1 MRVFK
6 VLAVSTFIAVMQV
19 IFSIQVMAQVTTVGK
34 EFWFGFMENNGV
46 PPDAPDRGVVIITA
60 SENASGTLQYGG
72 RTVSFNLSPG
82 QQFMHRIDNVDMLH
96 RTSGQ
101 VESKGVYV
109 ISTGNVSVYAF
120 NERFRSADGTVVLPL
135 PTLGK
140 DYYITSHFETM
151 TAQVNYD
158 ANVNNESTLLVVGVE
173 NDTRIE
179 ITPAVF
185 TVNGRQ
191 AGTPFEIN
199 LNRGQSYQ
207 LKARGDLTGSR
218 VRVVGENV
226 DECKNIAV
234 FGGNKWTSVG
244 DCGQANDHL
253 FQQTYPVNTW
263 GTEFFHIPLSGRTS
277 GEMVKI
283 LESEDNTTVRVDGN
297 NVGTI
302 DAGKFITLN
311 FGQDQMA
318 SIVTDKPSSVTVF
331 AKSQG
336 CNNPLGTF
344 FQDGDPFMI
353 SYSPNQ
359 QLLRNITFNAL
370 QLPSITSHFVNI
382 VIKTDSKD
390 QTFLDGRNIGNQ
402 FITIPQN
409 PEFAY
414 SRVEISQ
421 GVHNL
426 RNPEGFIA
434 YVYGFGFIESYG
446 YAVGASLDN
455 LNFEVESSYEFE
467 LLGNRVACYQREGI
481 WEILP
486 ENELFTYFIWDFGDG
501 SDTKVGKEVTHIYSE
516 IGEYEIKVI
525 AAVSENSCDEQQ
537 EVIFKVQVE
546 NTDGEIA
553 GISKA
558 CPLVEELTYTFLSD
572 EIISKVDWDV
582 VGGEIIKV
590 DEEKKEVTIVWGPAN
605 LNAQVIAIP
614 YNSEGCPG
622 DPITL
627 NVVINPLIEAGI
639 PSGEMEI
646 CFEPEQIY
654 EYTVAE
660 KFNNRGFEWFI
671 EEGEIVGPNDQSV
684 VEVKWS
690 NPGVTGNIWYR
701 EFSLFDDL
709 CEGTSPKLEV
719 VINQVLEA
727 SVSNLDNVLCF
738 GGNSGRINLD
748 VMGGKS
754 PYTYTWS
761 HQSSLNSIT
770 ADNLVSGT
778 YAVTVTDSF
787 GCSVLIEDIMI
798 EEPQLLS
805 FRELETI
812 ATSCFG
818 RADGREVLEITGGVG
833 PYTIDYPQAIVSNNE
848 IRFSDLEGQDYAFVV
863 TDANGCNLP
872 VNFKIDSPMPTV
884 ADIRVLKASCPG
896 QSNGELIVNG
906 VEGIGPYT
914 YLWQYDNSGG
924 VTLEGIPR
932 GVYNISIEDS
942 RGCISNGLGEMVEEA
957 PQVRMPT
964 GFNPLD
970 GLYGPVSNCNVNF
983 TLKVLNRWGNLI
995 YSGDTGWDGSVDG
1008 QEAPIG
1014 SYTYLIFLEMNV
1026 NGQAVNKEISGFFT
1040 LIR

>member
-6 VLAVSTFIAVMQV
+6 FLAVFSFIAVMQV
-19 IFSIQVMAQVTTVGK
+19 IFSLQVIAQVTTVGK

-72 RTVSFNLSPG
+72 RNISFNLSPG
-82 QQFMHRIDNVDMLH
+82 QQFMHNIDDVDMLH
-96 RTSGQ
+96 RTSGV
-101 VESKGVYV
+101 VENKGVYI
-109 ISTGNVSVYAF
+109 ISTGNISVYAF
-120 NERFRSADGTVVLPL
+120 NERFRSADGTVILPL

-140 DYYITSHFETM
+140 DYFVTSHFETM
-151 TAQVNYD
+151 TTQVNYD
-158 ANVNNESTLLVVGVE
+158 ANINNESTLLVVGVE
-173 NDTRIE
+173 NNTRIE

-185 TVNGRQ
+185 TVNGRP
-191 AGTPFEIN
+191 AGIPFEIN

-218 VRVVGENV
+218 VKVVGENV

-263 GTEFFHIPLSGRTS
+263 GTEFFHIPLSGRSS
-277 GEMVKI
+277 GELVKV
-283 LESEDNTTVRVDGN
+283 LASENDTEVLIDGN
-297 NVGTI
+297 NVGI
-302 DAGKFITLN
+302 LQAGKFLTFDIER
-311 FGQDQMA
+311 DRVA
-318 SIVTDKPSSVTVF
+318 SIVTNKPSSVTVF
-331 AKSQG
+331 SKSQG
-336 CNNPLGTF
+336 CNDATQAL

-359 QLLRNITFNAL
+359 QLLSNITFNAL
-370 QLPSITSHFVNI
+370 QLPSITSHYVNI
-382 VIKTDSKD
+382 IVKTSAKGD
-390 QTFLDGRNIGNQ
+390 TWLDGQNIGNN
-402 FITIPQN
+402 FAEITQN
-409 PEFAY
+409 SVY
-414 SRVEISQ
+414 SYARVRINQ

-426 RNPEGFIA
+426 RNTEGLIA
-434 YVYGFGFIESYG
+434 YVYGFGYIESYG

-467 LLGNRVACYQREGI
+467 LLGERVACYQREGI

-486 ENELFTYFIWDFGDG
+486 ENDLFTYFVWDFGDG
-501 SDTKVGKEVTHIYSE
+501 SDTKIGKEVGHTYTE
-516 IGEYEIKVI
+516 TGEFEIKVI
-525 AAVSENSCDEQQ
+525 ASISENSCDEQQ
-537 EVIFKVQVE
+537 EVKFKVQVD

-553 GISKA
+553 GITKA
-558 CPLVEELTYTFLSD
+558 CPLVEELTYTFFSE

-582 VGGEIIKV
+582 VGGEILEV
-590 DEEKKEVTIVWGPAN
+590 NEENKEVKILWGPAN

-627 NVVINPLIEAGI
+627 NVVINPLIDAGI
-639 PSGEMEI
+639 PIGELEI
-646 CFEPEQIY
+646 CFDPEQNH

-684 VEVKWS
+684 VAVKWS
-690 NPGVTGNIWYR
+690 NPGVTGKIWYR
-701 EFSLFDDL
+701 EFSLFDDM

-719 VINQVLEA
+719 VINPDLEVSVL
-727 SVSNLDNVLCF
+727 NLDNVLCF
-738 GGNSGRINLD
+738 GENTGRINLD
-748 VMGGKS
+748 VKGGKP
-754 PYTYTWS
+754 PYTYQWS
-761 HQSSLNSIT
+761 HQGSLNSLT
-770 ADNLVSGT
+770 AYNLISGS
-778 YAVTVTDSF
+778 YSVRVTDSF
-787 GCSVLIEDIMI
+787 GCSVLLEDIVI

-805 FRELETI
+805 FRELETV

-818 RADGREVLEITGGVG
+818 RADGSEVLEITGGLG
-833 PYTIDYPQAIVSNNE
+833 PYTVDYPQAIISSNQ
-848 IRFSDLEGQDYAFVV
+848 IRFSDLEGKDYAFVV
-863 TDANGCNLP
+863 TDANGCSLP
-872 VNFKIDSPMPTV
+872 VNFKIDSPMPAV
-884 ADIRVLKASCPG
+884 ADIRVLKPSCPG
-896 QSNGELIVNG
+896 ESNGELIVNS

-914 YLWQYDNSGG
+914 YLWQFDNSGG

-932 GVYNISIEDS
+932 GVYNISIQDS

-983 TLKVLNRWGNLI
+983 NLKVLNRWGNLI
-995 YSGDTGWDGSVDG
+995 YSGDSGWDGLVNG

-1026 NGQAVNKEISGFFT
+1026 NGQVQTKEISGFFT

>member
-1 MRVFK
+1 MSVFRFL
-6 VLAVSTFIAVMQV
+6 VFSSFIAVMQV
-19 IFSIQVMAQVTTVGK
+19 IFSFQSMAQVTTVGK

-72 RTVSFNLSPG
+72 RTLSFNLSPG
-82 QQFMHRIDNVDMLH
+82 QQFMHNIDDVDMLH

-101 VESKGVYV
+101 VENKGVYI
-109 ISTGNVSVYAF
+109 ISTGNISVYAF
-120 NERFRSADGTVVLPL
+120 NERFRSADGTVILPL

-151 TAQVNYD
+151 TTQVNYD
-158 ANVNNESTLLVVGVE
+158 ANINNESTMLVVGVE
-173 NDTRIE
+173 NNTRIE
-179 ITPAVF
+179 ITPASF
-185 TVNGRQ
+185 TVNGRP
-191 AGTPFEIN
+191 AGIPFEIN

-263 GTEFFHIPLSGRTS
+263 GTEFFHIPLSGRSS
-277 GEMVKI
+277 GELVKV
-283 LESEDNTTVRVDGN
+283 LASENDTEVLIDGN
-297 NVGTI
+297 NVGVLQ
-302 DAGKFITLN
+302 AGKFLTFDFEKDKVAN
-311 FGQDQMA
+311 
-318 SIVTDKPSSVTVF
+318 IVTNKPSSVTVF
-331 AKSQG
+331 SKSQG
-336 CNNPLGTF
+336 CNDPTQAL

-359 QLLRNITFNAL
+359 QLLSNITFNAL
-370 QLPSITSHFVNI
+370 QLPSITSHYVNI
-382 VIKTDSKD
+382 IVKTSSKGE
-390 QTFLDGRNIGNQ
+390 TWLDGQNIANNFVEINQ
-402 FITIPQN
+402 NT
-409 PEFAY
+409 AY
-414 SRVEISQ
+414 SYARVRINQ

-426 RNPEGFIA
+426 RNTEGLIA
-434 YVYGFGFIESYG
+434 YVYGFGYIESYG

-467 LLGNRVACYQREGI
+467 LLGERVACYQREGI
-481 WEILP
+481 WEIIP
-486 ENELFTYFIWDFGDG
+486 ENELFTYFVWDFGDG
-501 SDTKVGKEVTHIYSE
+501 SDTKIGKEVAHTYTQT
-516 IGEYEIKVI
+516 GEFEIKVI
-525 AAVSENSCDEQQ
+525 ASISENSCDEQQ

-546 NTDGEIA
+546 NTEGEIA
-553 GISKA
+553 GITKA
-558 CPLVEELTYTFLSD
+558 CPLVEELTYTFFSE

-582 VGGEIIKV
+582 VGGEIIEV
-590 DEEKKEVTIVWGPAN
+590 NEENKEVTILWGPAN
-605 LNAQVIAIP
+605 PNARVIAIP

-622 DPITL
+622 DSITL
-627 NVVINPLIEAGI
+627 DVVINPLIDAGI
-639 PSGEMEI
+639 PIGEMEI
-646 CFEPEQIY
+646 CFDPNQNY
-654 EYTVAE
+654 QYAVAE

-671 EEGEIVGPNDQSV
+671 EEGEIVGPNDQSI

-690 NPGVTGNIWYR
+690 NPGITGKIWYR
-701 EFSLFDDL
+701 EFSLFDDF

-719 VINQVLEA
+719 VINPALEA
-727 SVSNLDNVLCF
+727 SVLELDNVLCF
-738 GGNSGRINLD
+738 GGNTGRINLD
-748 VMGGKS
+748 VKGGKP
-754 PYTYTWS
+754 PYTYEWS
-761 HQSSLNSIT
+761 HQPSLDTFT
-770 ADNLVSGT
+770 ADNLIIGSYSVR
-778 YAVTVTDSF
+778 VTDSF
-787 GCSVLIEDIMI
+787 GCSVFLDNLVI

-805 FRELETI
+805 FKELEST

-818 RADGREVLEITGGVG
+818 RADGEEVLEITGGIG
-833 PYTIDYPQAIVSNNE
+833 PYTIDYPQAIISNNE
-848 IRFSDLEGQDYAFVV
+848 IRFTELEGKDYAFVV
-863 TDANGCNLP
+863 TDANKCSLP
-872 VNFKIDSPMPTV
+872 VNFKIDSPMPAV
-884 ADIRVLKASCPG
+884 ADVRVLKPSCPG
-896 QSNGELIVNG
+896 QSNGELIVNS

-914 YLWQYDNSGG
+914 YLWQHDNSRG
-924 VTLEGIPR
+924 VTLTGIPR

-970 GLYGPVSNCNVNF
+970 GPYGPVSNCNVNF

-995 YSGDTGWDGSVDG
+995 YSGESGWDGFVNG

-1014 SYTYLIFLEMNV
+1014 SYTYLILLEMNV
-1026 NGQAVNKEISGFFT
+1026 NGEATSQEIGGFFT